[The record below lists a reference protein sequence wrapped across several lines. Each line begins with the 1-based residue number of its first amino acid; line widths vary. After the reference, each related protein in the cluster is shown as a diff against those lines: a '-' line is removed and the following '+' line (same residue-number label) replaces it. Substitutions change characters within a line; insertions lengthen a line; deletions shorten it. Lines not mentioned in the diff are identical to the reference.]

1 MSELRVNGRSED
13 GTHLLLTDQDENQFT
28 LRISD
33 NLRAT
38 INQPRLASVP
48 TENEPTISI
57 KELQARLRAGVA
69 ESGPPP

>member
-1 MSELRVNGRSED
+1 MTELRVTGRSED
-13 GTHLLLTDQDENQFT
+13 GSHLLLIDHEDHEFT

-48 TENEPTISI
+48 TENTEPTLSV
-57 KELQARLRAGVA
+57 KEIQAKL
-69 ESGPPP
+69 S

>member
-1 MSELRVNGRSED
+1 MSELRVTGRSED
-13 GTHLLLTDQDENQFT
+13 GSHLLLTDHEDKEFT

-48 TENEPTISI
+48 TAVSYTH
-57 KELQARLRAGVA
+57 LRAH
-69 ESGPPP
+69 ET